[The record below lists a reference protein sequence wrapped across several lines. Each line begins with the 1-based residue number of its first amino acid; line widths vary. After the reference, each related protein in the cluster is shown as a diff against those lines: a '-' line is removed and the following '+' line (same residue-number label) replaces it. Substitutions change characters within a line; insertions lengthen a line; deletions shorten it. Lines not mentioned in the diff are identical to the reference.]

1 MGYMEDYEDYIEL
14 DTISYSIYEETV
26 NEKDAEISKLQSKV
40 EELEEELESYAKKIA
55 FTNQRKVRIKAKE
68 KENAIKQSEIGSK
81 NCIRKQSRSK
91 KR

>member
-1 MGYMEDYEDYIEL
+1 MSYMEDYEDYIEL

-26 NEKDAEISKLQSKV
+26 NEKDAEISKLQSRV
-40 EELEEELESYAKKIA
+40 EELEEELESHAKTRLINSLNTIQA
-55 FTNQRKVRIKAKE
+55 KAKE
-68 KENAIKQSEIGSK
+68 KENAIKQSEINSK